1 MNCQDR
7 YGPNVP
13 PTRAV
18 LTVTDFDALSIGT
31 FLPMLSE
38 RHSDAEI
45 LAMLTPKKIRAALKV
60 VRSAAKAQEGKP

>member
-13 PTRAV
+13 PTRAAIT
-18 LTVTDFDALSIGT
+18 LADFDALSIGT
-31 FLPMLSE
+31 FLSMLAE

-45 LAMLTPKKIRAALKV
+45 LAMLAPKKIRAALKV
-60 VRSAAKAQEGKP
+60 VRSAAKAQEEK